1 LFLLTISWVSFYF
14 YNVSVISAVGGLTFG
29 GLLVGSGVLITQGES
44 YKGHALASG
53 VTGLMTLAMGKRF
66 LSTGKFMPAGMV
78 ATLGAAGLAYNVQ
91 KALEWMPTKEGTLRK
106 SLSRFRSKCE
116 PRQYDRGCIVILAIC

>member
-1 LFLLTISWVSFYF
+1 LFLLTISSVSFYF
-14 YNVSVISAVGGLTFG
+14 KFRAISAVAGLTFG
-29 GLLVGSGVLITQGES
+29 GLLIGSGVLITQGES
-44 YKGHALASG
+44 YQGHALASS

-91 KALEWMPTKEGTLRK
+91 KALEWMPTKEGKLRK
-106 SLSRFRSKCE
+106 SLSKFRSKCE
-116 PRQYDRGCIVILAIC
+116 SRQ

>member
-1 LFLLTISWVSFYF
+1 MGRSGALIRFSSPSSSFLL
-14 YNVSVISAVGGLTFG
+14 VSVNFSAMSAVAGLAFG

-53 VTGLMTLAMGKRF
+53 VTGVMTLAMGKRL

-91 KALEWMPTKEGTLRK
+91 KTLEWMLAEEGE
-106 SLSRFRSKCE
+106 F
-116 PRQYDRGCIVILAIC
+116 